1 LKPYWKSSNASR
13 VSKARS
19 YKEIGEYWDV
29 HDLSES
35 WDKTRPVRFGVDI
48 ESEVTYVAIDL
59 ELSEE
64 IRTMAARRG
73 VSTDTLV
80 NLWIQEK
87 LRNKRR
93 RHSSP

>member
-1 LKPYWKSSNASR
+1 MSANKSAI
-13 VSKARS
+13 SKARS

-35 WDKTRPVRFGVDI
+35 WNKTRPVRFGVDI
-48 ESEVTYVAIDL
+48 ESEVTYVAIERD
-59 ELSEE
+59 LSEK
-64 IRTMAARRG
+64 IRTMASRRG
-73 VSTDTLV
+73 VSADTLV

-93 RHSSP
+93 RHPSP